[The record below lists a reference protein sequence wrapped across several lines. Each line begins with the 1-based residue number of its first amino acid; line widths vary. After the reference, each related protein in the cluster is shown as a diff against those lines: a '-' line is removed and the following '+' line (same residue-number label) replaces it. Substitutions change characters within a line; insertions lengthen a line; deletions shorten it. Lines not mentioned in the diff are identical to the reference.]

1 MQDKL
6 ENSKKILQKALAE
19 VVRENRLV
27 KGKSIHAISAEI
39 MMSKSIW
46 QALETAKK
54 DPQFSTIWRV
64 SEALEIPLEKLI
76 QMIKAKLGEDFTLI
90 D

>member
-6 ENSKKILQKALAE
+6 EKSKQKLQNALAE
-19 VVRENRLV
+19 IVRKSRLT
-27 KGKSIHAISAEI
+27 KGKSIHKISAEI

-46 QALETAKK
+46 QTLETGKK
-54 DPQFSTIWRV
+54 DPQFSTLWRV

-76 QMIKAKLGEDFTLI
+76 LMLKEILGDDFTLI